1 MRRWCDGGA
10 GGWRRGWNALMVG
23 RAYIPDAVAGC
34 GHDKTV
40 VVSAFRWNFKNNAI
54 LKFRCAIP

>member
-23 RAYIPDAVAGC
+23 RVYIPDAVAAAVMTKHLLFRLSG
-34 GHDKTV
+34 GISKTM
-40 VVSAFRWNFKNNAI
+40 
-54 LKFRCAIP
+54 PY